1 MRPATSRGAGSA
13 DRAERRDE
21 CHERKFFRVAH
32 RKPIGVAAT
41 LSAGKRLRRH
51 KGIVEDVNWMNDAEL
66 IKSQAYCRA
75 QAKAGSRSFYFASFA
90 LPKEKRI
97 AAYSVYSFCRYIDDL
112 VDNNP
117 SGSGLSAVEWIQGNF
132 DHIINQDHAELPF
145 AFAFANAVKKYRI
158 EKEPFIALT
167 RGVLMDS
174 GPVTFSNWQDLR
186 RYCYHVASVVGL
198 MMARIFE
205 LKDDSG
211 LQQASDLGTAMQ
223 LTNILRDV
231 KEDLERDRLYLP
243 LDELKQFGV
252 SRAQLEAG
260 EVDRKFRELMK
271 FQIARA
277 RHFYIRAEPAISLL
291 QDDGSQF
298 AVWVMRHVYS
308 GILDEIERIDYD
320 IFKHRVS
327 TSPVRKMQLTS
338 KALLDYSKNRRNR
351 LRVN

>member
-1 MRPATSRGAGSA
+1 MASLNNA
-13 DRAERRDE
+13 
-21 CHERKFFRVAH
+21 
-32 RKPIGVAAT
+32 
-41 LSAGKRLRRH
+41 RLT
-51 KGIVEDVNWMNDAEL
+51 E
-66 IKSQAYCRA
+66 SQAYCRM
-75 QAKAGSRSFYFASFA
+75 QAKVGSRSFYFASFA

-97 AAYSVYSFCRYIDDL
+97 AAYSVYAFCRYIDDL
-112 VDNNP
+112 VDHNP
-117 SGSGLSAVEWIQGNF
+117 SGGGLNAVEWIQGHF
-132 DHIINQDHAELPF
+132 DNIITQDDAQLPF
-145 AFAFANAVKKYRI
+145 ACAFADAVKKYRI

-174 GPVTFSNWQDLR
+174 GRVTFSNWEDLR

-243 LDELKQFGV
+243 MDELRQFSV
-252 SRAQLEAG
+252 SRAQLEDG
-260 EVDRKFRELMK
+260 KVDRNFRELMK

-277 RHFYIRAEPAISLL
+277 RHFYVRAEPAISLL

-298 AVWVMRHVYS
+298 AVWIMRHVYC
-308 GILDEIERIDYD
+308 GILDEIERADYD
-320 IFKHRVS
+320 IFKHRAV
-327 TSPVRKMQLTS
+327 TSLVRKMQLTS
-338 KALLDYSKNRRNR
+338 KAFLDYRKNRRNR
-351 LRVN
+351 PRVN